1 MRGFPEGHPLR
12 KPSDHSK
19 PSDGWDPAQYG
30 KFAAERAQPFWDLVG
45 LVERDR
51 PIRRAVDLGCGSG
64 ELTAAA
70 VERLQVEQT
79 VAVDSSPAMLAAAEP
94 HARPGL
100 RFELGDLA
108 TWTSRGDH
116 DLVLANA
123 SLQWVPDH
131 VAVLT
136 RWWAALAPGGQL
148 AVQVPANADHPS
160 HRVAAEVAATE
171 PFRSAMGG
179 SPPPDPVA
187 RNVLV
192 PEQYAVLLD
201 HLGARRQHVR
211 LQVYGH
217 QLASSGDVVEWVK
230 GTSLTR
236 FVDVLPEDLQ
246 EPFVDDYRRR
256 LLEAIG
262 DTSPYF
268 YPFKRI
274 LFWGRR

>member
-1 MRGFPEGHPLR
+1 MSR
-12 KPSDHSK
+12 
-19 PSDGWDPAQYG
+19 DGWDPGQYG

-70 VERLQVEQT
+70 AERLGIETIVGI
-79 VAVDSSPAMLAAAEP
+79 DSSPKMLAGAP
-94 HARPGL
+94 PGL
-100 RFELGDLA
+100 DVREGDLA
-108 TWTSRGDH
+108 TWTSDGDH

-131 VAVLT
+131 AGVLT
-136 RWWAALAPGGQL
+136 RWWAALAPDGQL

-160 HRVAAEVAATE
+160 HRIAAEVAASE

-179 SPPPDPVA
+179 APPADPVA
-187 RNVLV
+187 RNVLA

-217 QLASSGDVVEWVK
+217 TLAASSDVVEWVK

-236 FVDVLPEDLQ
+236 FVDVLPDDLR
-246 EPFVDDYRRR
+246 EPFVDEYRRR

-262 DTSPYF
+262 DTAPYF

-274 LFWGRR
+274 LIWGRR